1 MDYSLELN
9 ITNYCQAKC
18 RTCRR
23 TVTDTGET
31 VPWLVLKHMSDQ
43 ELDHIVS
50 KTMGL
55 NMTYDLCGEYG
66 DPMMHP
72 NIQKIIDKL
81 TSIGSVSIN
90 TNGGL
95 RNEKFYS
102 TNAKNRRLKITWSID
117 GLDHDTNWKYR
128 EGVNWQRAMDNMT
141 AWFHHGGKGRWEYLM
156 FDWNKDQIPL
166 AKTFAD
172 ANNISVRF
180 KWHNGVHGQI
190 DERTRKQMQ
199 STMQLS

>member
-23 TVTDTGET
+23 TVTETGET
-31 VPWLVLKHMSDQ
+31 VPWLVLKHMSDI
-43 ELDHIVS
+43 ELDSIVE
-50 KTMGL
+50 KTNGL

-72 NIQKIIDKL
+72 KIQDYIDKL
-81 TSIGSVSIN
+81 TAIGYVSIN

-95 RNEKFYS
+95 RSSEFYRK
-102 TNAKNRRLKITWSID
+102 NAKNRRLKITWSID
-117 GLDHDTNWKYR
+117 GIDHDTNWKYR
-128 EGVNWQRAMDNMT
+128 EGVNWEKAWSNMY
-141 AWFHHGGKGRWEYLM
+141 AWFYIGGKGTWEYLM

-166 AKTFAD
+166 AKTFANS
-172 ANNISVRF
+172 NNIPIRF
-180 KWHNGVHGQI
+180 KWPNGPFGQI
-190 DERTRKQMQ
+190 DERTRKELQ
-199 STMQLS
+199 STL